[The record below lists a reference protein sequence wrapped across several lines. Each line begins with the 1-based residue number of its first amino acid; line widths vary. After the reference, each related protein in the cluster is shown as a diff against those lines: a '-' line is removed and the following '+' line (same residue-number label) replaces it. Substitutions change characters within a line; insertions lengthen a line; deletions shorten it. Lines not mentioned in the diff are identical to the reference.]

1 MSGRLAEESAME
13 RSLAY
18 QAALG
23 DVLRSLGRA
32 PIDLDEVLGTILSH
46 ATRLC
51 HAERGFVYLHGDD
64 GRYRH
69 SADIGANEATVEFNL
84 AHPISEPVN
93 VVEVIDLV

>member
-23 DVLRSLGRA
+23 GVLRSLGRA